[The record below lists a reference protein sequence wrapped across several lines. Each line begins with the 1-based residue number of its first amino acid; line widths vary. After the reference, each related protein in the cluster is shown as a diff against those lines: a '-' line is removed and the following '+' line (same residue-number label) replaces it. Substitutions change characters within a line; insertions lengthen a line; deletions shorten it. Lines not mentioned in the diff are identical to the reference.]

1 MSKAKQTKTL
11 KKKEKLTGF
20 DIMYKVVTI
29 LLVVAMFPLCFFTT
43 MVYLQMDH
51 TQIAD
56 LWGSIT
62 QNQNP
67 ELGVTYE
74 EISLAK
80 LPEYVKML
88 SSFGSADAS
97 VNIWSYEHF
106 RPAIIAGGFL
116 ALALVLGLVIIGIVA
131 FSKNIKAVIGVS
143 AVGFVATLISLGI
156 FNEAFAK
163 PIISGAV
170 SLTELLKID
179 NVIGSLALQYIG
191 KVTAISPR
199 EAFFS
204 VMFIMLGICLWSL
217 CVLLVNSSDEPQKVK
232 KAKNK

>member
-1 MSKAKQTKTL
+1 MSKTKQTNTL
-11 KKKEKLTGF
+11 KRKEKLTGF

-29 LLVVAMFPLCFFTT
+29 VLAVAMFPLCYFTN
-43 MVYLQMDH
+43 MIYLQMDH

-62 QNQNP
+62 DNKTP

-80 LPEYVKML
+80 LPEYVEIF
-88 SSFGSADAS
+88 SSFGGADTS

-116 ALALVLGLVIIGIVA
+116 ALALVLGLVVIGIVA

-143 AVGFVATLISLGI
+143 AAGFISTLISLGI

-163 PIISGAV
+163 PIINGSV

-191 KVTAISPR
+191 KITAISPR

-204 VMFIMLGICLWSL
+204 VMFIMLSICLWSL
-217 CVLLVNSSDEPQKVK
+217 CVLLVNSSDESQNIK
-232 KAKNK
+232 KAKK

>member
-1 MSKAKQTKTL
+1 MSKAKQTKSL

-29 LLVVAMFPLCFFTT
+29 VMAIAMFPLCYFTN
-43 MVYLQMDH
+43 MVYIQMDH

-62 QNQNP
+62 QNDKP

-74 EISLAK
+74 EVSLAK
-80 LPEYVKML
+80 LPELIDTL
-88 SSFGSADAS
+88 SSFGSGDAS

-116 ALALVLGLVIIGIVA
+116 ALALVLGLVVIGFTA
-131 FSKNIKAVIGVS
+131 FSKNIKAIMGIS
-143 AVGFVATLISLGI
+143 AAGFVSTLISLGI
-156 FNEAFAK
+156 FNETFAK
-163 PIISGAV
+163 PIINGTV
-170 SLTELLKID
+170 SLSELLKID
-179 NVIGSLALQYIG
+179 NFIGTLALQYIG
-191 KVTAISPR
+191 KITVISPR

-217 CVLLVNSSDEPQKVK
+217 CVLLVNASDEAEKK
-232 KAKNK
+232 KAKK

>member
-1 MSKAKQTKTL
+1 MSNAKQTKSL

-29 LLVVAMFPLCFFTT
+29 VMAIAMFPLCYFAN
-43 MVYLQMDH
+43 MIYVQMDH
-51 TQIAD
+51 TQIAN
-56 LWGSIT
+56 LWGSLT
-62 QNQNP
+62 QNDKP

-80 LPEYVKML
+80 LPELIDTL
-88 SSFGSADAS
+88 SSFSSGDTS

-106 RPAIIAGGFL
+106 RPAIIAAGFL
-116 ALALVLGLVIIGIVA
+116 ALALVLGLVVIGFAA
-131 FSKNIKAVIGVS
+131 FSRNIKAIAGIS
-143 AVGFVATLISLGI
+143 AAGFVSTLISLGI

-163 PIISGAV
+163 PIIDGTV
-170 SLTELLKID
+170 SLSELFKVD
-179 NVIGSLALQYIG
+179 NILGSLALQYIG
-191 KVTAISPR
+191 KITAISPR

-217 CVLLVNSSDEPQKVK
+217 CVLLVNASDEAEK
-232 KAKNK
+232 KSIKK

>member
-1 MSKAKQTKTL
+1 MSKVKQTKPL

-29 LLVVAMFPLCFFTT
+29 VMAIIMFPLCYFTN
-43 MVYLQMDH
+43 MVYIQMDH

-56 LWGSIT
+56 LWGSFT
-62 QNQNP
+62 QNENP

-80 LPEYVKML
+80 LPEYIEML
-88 SSFGSADAS
+88 SNFSGDDAS

-116 ALALVLGLVIIGIVA
+116 ALALVLGLVVIGFAA
-131 FSKNIKAVIGVS
+131 FSKNIKAIIGIS
-143 AVGFVATLISLGI
+143 AAGFVSTLISLGI
-156 FNEAFAK
+156 FSETFAK
-163 PIISGAV
+163 PIINGTV
-170 SLTELLKID
+170 SLAELLNID
-179 NVIGSLALQYIG
+179 SLLGSLALQYIG
-191 KVTAISPR
+191 KITAISPR

-204 VMFIMLGICLWSL
+204 VMFIMLGICLWSV
-217 CVLLVNSSDEPQKVK
+217 CVLIVNASDDAEKKKVK
-232 KAKNK
+232 K

>member
-1 MSKAKQTKTL
+1 MSKTKQPKSL

-29 LLVVAMFPLCFFTT
+29 VLALAMFPLCYFTN
-43 MVYLQMDH
+43 MVYVQMDH

-62 QNQNP
+62 QNDKP

-80 LPEYVKML
+80 LPEYTKLL
-88 SSFGSADAS
+88 SSLGSTDGSA
-97 VNIWSYEHF
+97 NIWSYEHF

-116 ALALVLGLVIIGIVA
+116 VLALVLGLVVIGFAA
-131 FSKNIKAVIGVS
+131 FSRNIKAIMGIS
-143 AVGFVATLISLGI
+143 AAGFVSTLISLGI

-163 PIISGAV
+163 PIIDGNV
-170 SLTELLKID
+170 SLNELLKID
-179 NVIGSLALQYIG
+179 NFLGSLALQYIG
-191 KVTAISPR
+191 KITAISPR

-217 CVLLVNSSDEPQKVK
+217 CVLIVNASDEAEK
-232 KAKNK
+232 KKIKK

>member
-1 MSKAKQTKTL
+1 MSNAKQTKSL

-29 LLVVAMFPLCFFTT
+29 VMAIAMFPLCYFAN
-43 MVYLQMDH
+43 MIYVQMDH
-51 TQIAD
+51 TQIAN
-56 LWGSIT
+56 LWGSLT
-62 QNQNP
+62 QNDKP

-80 LPEYVKML
+80 LPELIDTL
-88 SSFGSADAS
+88 SSFSSGDTS

-106 RPAIIAGGFL
+106 RPAIIAAGFL
-116 ALALVLGLVIIGIVA
+116 ALALVLGLVVIGFAA
-131 FSKNIKAVIGVS
+131 FSRNIKAIAGIS
-143 AVGFVATLISLGI
+143 AAGFVSTLISLGI

-163 PIISGAV
+163 PIIDGTV
-170 SLTELLKID
+170 SLSELFKVNNIL
-179 NVIGSLALQYIG
+179 GSLALQYIG
-191 KVTAISPR
+191 KITAISPR

-217 CVLLVNSSDEPQKVK
+217 CVLLVNASDEAEK
-232 KAKNK
+232 KSIKK

>member
-1 MSKAKQTKTL
+1 MSKSKQTKPL

-29 LLVVAMFPLCFFTT
+29 ILVVAMFPLCYFTP
-43 MVYLQMDH
+43 MVYIQMDH

-62 QNQNP
+62 KNENP

-74 EISLAK
+74 EVSLAK
-80 LPEYVKML
+80 LPEYMEML
-88 SSFGSADAS
+88 SGLGGTDSS

-106 RPAIIAGGFL
+106 RPVIIAGIFL
-116 ALALVLGLVIIGIVA
+116 ALALVLGIVVIGVVA
-131 FSKNIKAVIGVS
+131 FSRKIKPVICLS
-143 AVGFVATLISLGI
+143 AAGFVSTIISLGI

-163 PIISGAV
+163 PIIDGTV
-170 SLTELLKID
+170 SISELLKID
-179 NVIGSLALQYIG
+179 NFLGSLALQYIG
-191 KVTAISPR
+191 KIVAISPR

-217 CVLLVNSSDEPQKVK
+217 CIMLVNYSDEKEK
-232 KAKNK
+232 KTAK

>member
-1 MSKAKQTKTL
+1 MSTAKQTKSL

-29 LLVVAMFPLCFFTT
+29 VMAIAMFPLCYFTT
-43 MVYLQMDH
+43 MVYVQMDH

-56 LWGSIT
+56 IWGSIT
-62 QNQNP
+62 QNDTP

-74 EISLAK
+74 EISLAN
-80 LPEYVKML
+80 LPELIETL

-97 VNIWSYEHF
+97 VNIWDYQYF

-116 ALALVLGLVIIGIVA
+116 ALALVLGLVVIGVA
-131 FSKNIKAVIGVS
+131 IFSRSIKAVIGIS
-143 AVGFVATLISLGI
+143 TAGFLSTLVSLGI

-163 PIISGAV
+163 PIIDGTV
-170 SLTELLKID
+170 SLSALLNVD
-179 NVIGSLALQYIG
+179 NFLGSLALQYIG
-191 KVTAISPR
+191 KISAISPR

-217 CVLLVNSSDEPQKVK
+217 CVLLVNASEEKEK
-232 KAKNK
+232 KASKK

>member
-1 MSKAKQTKTL
+1 MSKTKSL

-29 LLVVAMFPLCFFTT
+29 VMAIAMFPLCYFTN
-43 MVYLQMDH
+43 MIYIQMDH

-56 LWGSIT
+56 LWGSLT
-62 QNQNP
+62 QNDKP

-80 LPEYVKML
+80 LPELIDTL
-88 SSFGSADAS
+88 SSFGSGDTS

-106 RPAIIAGGFL
+106 RPAIIAAGFL
-116 ALALVLGLVIIGIVA
+116 ALALVLGLVVIGLAAFSRNIKAIIGI
-131 FSKNIKAVIGVS
+131 S
-143 AVGFVATLISLGI
+143 AAGFVSTIISLGI

-163 PIISGAV
+163 PIIDGTV
-170 SLTELLKID
+170 SLSELLKVD
-179 NVIGSLALQYIG
+179 NLLGSLALQYIG
-191 KVTAISPR
+191 KITAISPR

-204 VMFIMLGICLWSL
+204 IMFIMLGICLWSL
-217 CVLLVNSSDEPQKVK
+217 CVLLVNASEEAEKK
-232 KAKNK
+232 KAKK